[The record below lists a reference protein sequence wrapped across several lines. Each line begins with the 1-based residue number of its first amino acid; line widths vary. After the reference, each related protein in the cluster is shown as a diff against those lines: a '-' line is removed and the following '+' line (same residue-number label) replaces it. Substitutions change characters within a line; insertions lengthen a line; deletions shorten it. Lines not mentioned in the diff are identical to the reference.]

1 MVSPIPVVESSL
13 TTPRVRT
20 IQIDQPWEWLG
31 AGWKDLWRA
40 PAVSIPYGLLFVVM
54 GYGLVYLVVS
64 RFQYALALTTG
75 FLLAG
80 PFLSMGLYDISR
92 RLEAGKV
99 PTLGL
104 ALTAWRHNILPIL
117 LFGLL
122 IGLLMIVWVRLSALM
137 FGVIIGGHS
146 TLVETSTTALFFSGS
161 GLIFLLVFTLIGAVI
176 SGVVFAIS
184 VVSIP
189 MMLDRKIDFITA
201 VLTSLTAVRVNPV
214 PMALWAGLITIFTGI
229 GLLTFYLGLA
239 IALPLIG
246 HASWHAYRDLVE
258 DDDIPEQPY

>member
-92 RLEAGKV
+92 RFGLIRHQPPLGSWKGADPGSC
-99 PTLGL
+99 LDGL
-104 ALTAWRHNILPIL
+104 AT
-117 LFGLL
+117 
-122 IGLLMIVWVRLSALM
+122 
-137 FGVIIGGHS
+137 
-146 TLVETSTTALFFSGS
+146 
-161 GLIFLLVFTLIGAVI
+161 
-176 SGVVFAIS
+176 
-184 VVSIP
+184 
-189 MMLDRKIDFITA
+189 
-201 VLTSLTAVRVNPV
+201 
-214 PMALWAGLITIFTGI
+214 
-229 GLLTFYLGLA
+229 
-239 IALPLIG
+239 
-246 HASWHAYRDLVE
+246 
-258 DDDIPEQPY
+258 